1 MPRVNRAKNP
11 QPGIRFWMDRVLEE
25 IDEVGDSFLPDPVH
39 DLRVALRRC
48 RSMAGG
54 IGAIDCDKTWKAMR
68 KECGDL
74 FKNLGVLRD
83 VQVLSG
89 WALRIGGPED
99 PATVAMLACL
109 NQRELESRKEAAES
123 IRAFDKE
130 KWIGWT
136 GRLQARTRR
145 LPPAGAVFQLIALR
159 RWIEAHQLHRQ
170 AVRNRSMPSYHRLRI
185 GLKKFRYTVENFLPA
200 LHAEWGGDLR
210 DIQDWL
216 GELHDLSVLWETA
229 ARIGAFPDAD
239 CRKRWRAIIE
249 REQVKRIEQYRAK
262 MLGSHSLWSVWRA
275 GLPGPTRLR
284 ALSLN
289 VMEKWGSFHGVDL
302 GRARGI
308 RRLALQLFD
317 GLRSRQAL
325 KPQEFRNRRALLQ
338 AAAIFQEA
346 RRSGGKKVEKAARR
360 LLQQPSLLQGFTP
373 ESLELIAILLTCL
386 RGKFYAGNGP
396 ELANFPEDRR
406 RLVTELAGIL
416 RLARVL
422 ARDRKGPIQGL
433 RARCLGDS
441 IVVFAE
447 GYSEFSPLAEKVAR
461 ARHTLE
467 WACGMPVLVRS
478 APENLTLPAPQS
490 SSAL

>member
-1 MPRVNRAKNP
+1 
-11 QPGIRFWMDRVLEE
+11 MDSVLEE

-54 IGAIDCDKTWKAMR
+54 IMAIDCDKTWRAMR

-74 FKNLGVLRD
+74 FKSLGALRD
-83 VQVLSG
+83 IQVLSV

-99 PATVAMLACL
+99 PATVAMLAWL
-109 NQRELESRKEAAES
+109 DQRELESKKEAAES
-123 IRAFDKE
+123 IRFFDRE
-130 KWIGWT
+130 KWLGWT

-145 LPPAGAVFQLIALR
+145 LPPAGAAFQLIALR
-159 RWIEAHQLHRQ
+159 RWVEAHELHRQ
-170 AVRNRSMPSYHRLRI
+170 AMRNQSMPSYHRLRI

-200 LHAEWGGDLR
+200 LHAEWGDDLR
-210 DIQDWL
+210 DIQNWL

-239 CRKRWRAIIE
+239 CRKRWRAIIDQE
-249 REQVKRIEQYRAK
+249 RENRIVQYRAK
-262 MLGSHSLWSVWRA
+262 MAGGHSLWSVWRA

-289 VMEKWGSFHGVDL
+289 VMEKWGSFNGINL
-302 GRARGI
+302 GRARCV

-325 KPQEFRNRRALLQ
+325 EPHEFKSQRALLH
-338 AAAIFQEA
+338 AAAILDEA
-346 RRSGGKKVEKAARR
+346 RSSRGRKVEKAAGR
-360 LLQQPSLLQGFTP
+360 LLEQTSLLQGFTP
-373 ESLELIAILLTCL
+373 ESLELLAILLTCL
-386 RGKFYAGNGP
+386 RRKFYVGDAPAFDNL
-396 ELANFPEDRR
+396 EENRR
-406 RLVTELAGIL
+406 RPVAELAGIL

-422 ARDRKGPIQGL
+422 GRDRDCSIQSL
-433 RARCLGDS
+433 RAQCLRDS

-467 WACGMPVLVRS
+467 WACRMPVLVRS
-478 APENLTLPAPQS
+478 APANPALTVPQS
-490 SSAL
+490 SSAF